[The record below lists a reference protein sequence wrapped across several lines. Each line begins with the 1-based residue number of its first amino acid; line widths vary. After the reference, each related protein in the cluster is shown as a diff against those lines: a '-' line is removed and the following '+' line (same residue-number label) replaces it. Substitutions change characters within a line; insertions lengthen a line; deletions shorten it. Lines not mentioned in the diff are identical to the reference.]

1 MAALA
6 PKLLTKSE
14 FARMAGVSAAA
25 ITKLTNNGKLNFAMV
40 GRRINANHEEAIR
53 YLEGKIL
60 QQLPPNS
67 KKVEKPK
74 AKVTVIEKK
83 AVKKQAKKKVKKSE
97 KPKDGRALG
106 NHTRGYGVRAEAK
119 KKAEP
124 SHGNSELIKDLPEE
138 IQKMAHLP
146 LRDLVNIFG
155 TDTCFLDW
163 LKATKSI
170 EDIHEKRLKNAA
182 IENTLVSRELM
193 KKGVIEPIEQAHVK
207 LLTDG
212 AKTIAKRVFSMI
224 EAGRTVEE
232 CEVYVRDQV
241 SGFIRPLKAKIRR
254 TMKSAKNA

>member
-60 QQLPPNS
+60 QQSPPNS

-74 AKVTVIEKK
+74 TKVTVIEKK
-83 AVKKQAKKKVKKSE
+83 AVKKQVKKKVKKSE

-106 NHTRGYGVRAEAK
+106 NHTRGYGVKAEAK
-119 KKAEP
+119 KNAAPEH
-124 SHGNSELIKDLPEE
+124 SNSDLIKDLPED
-138 IQKMAHLP
+138 IQKLAHLS
-146 LRDLVNIFG
+146 LSELVKIFG
-155 TDTCFLDW
+155 TDTCFIDW
-163 LKATKSI
+163 LNARKTI
-170 EDIHEKRLKNAA
+170 EIVHEKRIKNAA

-193 KKGVIEPIEQAHVK
+193 KRGVIEPIEQAHVK

-212 AKTIAKRVFSMI
+212 AKTISKRIFSMI

-232 CEVYVRDQV
+232 CEAYVRDQV

-254 TMKSAKNA
+254 TMKSTDNA